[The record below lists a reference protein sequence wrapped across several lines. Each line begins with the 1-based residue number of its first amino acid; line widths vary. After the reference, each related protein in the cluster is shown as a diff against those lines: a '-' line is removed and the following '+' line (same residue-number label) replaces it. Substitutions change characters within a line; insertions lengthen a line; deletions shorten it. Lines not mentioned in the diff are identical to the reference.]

1 MTRLKNCSSD
11 YKSKE
16 IKKKLFVEQQTI
28 DTENPTQ
35 ADGIA
40 KKKEET
46 LSARVIEQP
55 EQSDR

>member
-1 MTRLKNCSSD
+1 M
-11 YKSKE
+11 
-16 IKKKLFVEQQTI
+16 FVEQQTI

-46 LSARVIEQP
+46 LPARVIEQP
-55 EQSDR
+55 EQCDR